1 MAIASKR
8 RVMAFCTGCGNE
20 VADPAHCGIC
30 ASGRGPRKG
39 RRAPDEPEAGPQ
51 PASLVCKCP
60 RCNDPLDEQDIE
72 GVATL
77 MCPSCQGMFF
87 PRQGLEIVLNKLRAT
102 CEATD
107 MDSALQ
113 EFKDR
118 FRRELPD
125 SVQYKQCP
133 VCDEPMIRRNYG
145 TVSGVIVD
153 VCYSDGTWVDGV
165 AFGELAD
172 FIVRVGDLVADKA
185 SATRARLSHRPAT
198 GGTHPKST
206 FGRLMGSE

>member
-1 MAIASKR
+1 MAL
-8 RVMAFCTGCGNE
+8 CTGCGND
-20 VADPAHCGIC
+20 VVDPAHCGVC
-30 ASGRGPRKG
+30 AAGRGVKKPRSS
-39 RRAPDEPEAGPQ
+39 RTPEPVE
-51 PASLVCKCP
+51 PARNPAICTCP

-72 GVATL
+72 GVTTL

-87 PRQGLEIVLNKLRAT
+87 PDQGLEIVLNKLRAA

-107 MDSALQ
+107 VQSAMH

-118 FRRELPD
+118 FSRQLPE

-133 VCDEPMIRRNYG
+133 VCDGPMIRRNYG

-153 VCYSDGTWVDGV
+153 VCYDHGTWVDGA

-172 FIVRVGDLVADKA
+172 FIVRGGDLVAGKA
-185 SATRARLSHRPAT
+185 SETRAQAHLNAQIQPSAA
-198 GGTHPKST
+198 
-206 FGRLMGSE
+206 GRKAIIGRIMGSE